1 MADSGKQSSFVKN
14 ELVSENL
21 VDSTF
26 FVNWPLKMEANI
38 LEKEYDVPLRIKIV
52 RKAGKLLVELVGIV
66 CSFRSFCSKCNIP

>member
-14 ELVSENL
+14 EFVSENL

-52 RKAGKLLVELVGIV
+52 RKAGKLVVELVGIV
-66 CSFRSFCSKCNIP
+66 SLFQKLLFKV